1 MPGERQHQMQPPHA
15 FGHHH
20 VLSQEQRL
28 LVEPARQLTCDGHL
42 LQQAIL
48 SPLFLASKSLLDIYN
63 TVQEGLTC
71 LLYKES

>member
-1 MPGERQHQMQPPHA
+1 MPGERQHQLQPPHA

-20 VLSQEQRL
+20 VLPQEQRL

-42 LQQAIL
+42 LQQAIM
-48 SPLFLASKSLLDIYN
+48 SPLSWRPSLLDIYN